1 MKKVLKCHI
10 PCNFDKFWTIWPTLK
25 PITLHTRYVKGIIFP
40 KNTYWNNTEVKMFGI
55 RSEIS
60 YFMQFWDNMTHPKP
74 PYSTKESTFKGSYS
88 LKVLL
93 KSFWPIHI
101 DEFFKSPYKMKSND
115 TKFTMIEKAILI
127 LLMICFSDWW
137 RHLLFSLIRKTL
149 DNQYFRKILGN
160 KTLCKQNIF
169 LKKVQSY
176 KQKYTIII
184 FS

>member
-1 MKKVLKCHI
+1 MVDWEKNEKPYEHKVYLYVLLLNCY
-10 PCNFDKFWTIWPTLK
+10 CCYYCYYQTL
-25 PITLHTRYVKGIIFP
+25 LHF
-40 KNTYWNNTEVKMFGI
+40 
-55 RSEIS
+55 
-60 YFMQFWDNMTHPKP
+60 
-74 PYSTKESTFKGSYS
+74 
-88 LKVLL
+88 KVLL

>member
-1 MKKVLKCHI
+1 MYFCFIKSKWRGTAGMTLDFKE
-10 PCNFDKFWTIWPTLK
+10 NGLFFQKWAKPT
-25 PITLHTRYVKGIIFP
+25 R
-40 KNTYWNNTEVKMFGI
+40 
-55 RSEIS
+55 
-60 YFMQFWDNMTHPKP
+60 Q
-74 PYSTKESTFKGSYS
+74 GSHLLICYGS
-88 LKVLL
+88 FAFKVLL